1 MVPVGG
7 RGSISGLGTKI
18 CKLCHAAK
26 KKKKKKKD
34 EKNKVLEM
42 NELFLKSHWEIF
54 VYSENG

>member
-1 MVPVGG
+1 MLPVGG
-7 RGSISGLGTKI
+7 RGSVSGLGTKI

-26 KKKKKKKD
+26 KGKRL
-34 EKNKVLEM
+34 KNDHFLDM